1 MKINIWLDLIVL
13 SDVYLKKGSD
23 KNTVLIMR
31 DDQYI
36 AFFDNQLY
44 YLEFIKEMCDGKNY
58 DLKRRL

>member
-44 YLEFIKEMCDGKNY
+44 YLEFNKEMCDEKNY
-58 DLKRRL
+58 NLKRRL